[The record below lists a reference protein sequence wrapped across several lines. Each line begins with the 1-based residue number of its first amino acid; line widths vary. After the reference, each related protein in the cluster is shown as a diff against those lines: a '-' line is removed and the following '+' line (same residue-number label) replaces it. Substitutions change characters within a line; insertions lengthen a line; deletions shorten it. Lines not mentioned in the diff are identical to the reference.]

1 MRDRYALTGMHTDYE
16 YPTSA
21 CKYMTLYTARLFPSG
36 LTQEEAQY
44 RFRKYGPNAL
54 PSSHSSGLWHV
65 LRDLNREP
73 IFLLL
78 FAASGI
84 YFFLGEASDALL
96 LLSFVLVALGIVIS
110 RQRQTEHVLDAL
122 RELSSP
128 RALVMRDGKLKRI
141 PSQELVIGDV
151 FSLQEG
157 DRVAADGRLVYA
169 HSIELD
175 ESLLTGE
182 SVAVT
187 KAIHDVVFSGSL
199 VVRGDAMAEV
209 IAVGA
214 DTAVGKIGHSLNA
227 VESPDSPLQL
237 EIMMMIRRFA
247 AVGLLVSLLVW
258 VLIGVIRHDWI
269 GGLLAGITLAM
280 SILPEEFSVV
290 LMVFMTLG
298 AWRIAKHHVLTRHT
312 SVIEALGAATVL
324 CVDKTGTLT
333 QNSMAVTAIIAGH
346 NRIKFES
353 GVVPHLSPSKIKAV
367 ELALMASEI
376 KAIDPMEQAFHRL
389 AHCIM
394 PEFEQQLRNGTL
406 LKEYDMSAMQL
417 AVIHIWR
424 MPTMEHA
431 VVAAK
436 GAPESIMHL
445 CKMRPDRMTRTMK
458 EVQYLAGQGLRVLA
472 VASGK
477 WPLENQTWPD
487 EVMQFEFEW
496 GGLIGLADPLRIGVD
511 AAIAECQAAGVR
523 IVMITGDYPETAR
536 AIAKQAGLNTDYV
549 MTGVEL
555 DAVCEKDLP
564 LMLKN
569 TQVFARMMPH
579 HKLRLVQTLQEQGEI
594 VAMTGDGV
602 NDAPALKVAHIGISM
617 GQRGSDVAREAS
629 SLVLLNDDF
638 SSIVKT
644 MRTGRL
650 IVDNLRKALRYIIGV
665 HLPIAGLALLPL
677 FTGSALIL
685 TPSLVMFLE
694 MVINPTSS
702 LVFENEEAEKDLMLK
717 PPRNSTE
724 PFFGSKNILYA
735 LLQGLGLLLACMM
748 VFFILNLADY
758 SQEEIRATVF
768 ITIVVSNLL
777 MMIVSRSD
785 HEDLLTL
792 LVKPNKYQT
801 WVIGLTVFA
810 LMLVLQIPWLSE
822 LFNFSRPSLA
832 AVLLAVSACMLT
844 LLWLEI
850 VKAIFVRRHMF
861 NLPHP
866 VY

>member
-1 MRDRYALTGMHTDYE
+1 
-16 YPTSA
+16 
-21 CKYMTLYTARLFPSG
+21 MTLYTAKLFPSG
-36 LTQEEAQY
+36 LSQEEAQY

-54 PSSHSSGLWHV
+54 PPSHSSGLWHV
-65 LRDLNREP
+65 LGDLNREP

-78 FAASGI
+78 FAASAI

-110 RQRQTEHVLDAL
+110 RQHQTEHVLDAL

-169 HSIELD
+169 HGIELD

-182 SVAVT
+182 SVAVS
-187 KAIHDVVFSGSL
+187 KDLHDVVYSGSL

-209 IAVGA
+209 IAIGA
-214 DTAVGKIGHSLNA
+214 DTAVGKIGHSLNT

-346 NRIKFES
+346 NRIKFKS
-353 GVVPHLSPSKIKAV
+353 GVIPHLSPSKIKV
-367 ELALMASEI
+367 IELALMASEI

-389 AHCIM
+389 AHCSI
-394 PEFEQQLRNGTL
+394 PEFEEQLRNSTL
-406 LKEYDMSAMQL
+406 LKEYDMSATQL

-424 MPTMEHA
+424 IPQA
-431 VVAAK
+431 ANAIVATK
-436 GAPESIMHL
+436 GAPESIMRL

-458 EVQYLAGQGLRVLA
+458 EVHYLAGQGLRVLA

-477 WPLENQTWPD
+477 WSLDNQTWPE

-523 IVMITGDYPETAR
+523 VVMITGDYPETAR
-536 AIAKQAGLNTDYV
+536 AIAKQAGLNTDFV

-555 DAVCEKDLP
+555 DAVSEKDLP

-569 TQVFARMMPH
+569 TQIFARMMPH
-579 HKLRLVQTLQEQGEI
+579 HKLRLVQILQEQGEV

-602 NDAPALKVAHIGISM
+602 NDAPALKVALIGISM

-650 IVDNLRKALRYIIGV
+650 IVDNLCKALRYIIGV

-717 PPRNSTE
+717 PPRSTTE
-724 PFFGSKNILYA
+724 PFFGSKNILNA
-735 LLQGLGLLLACMM
+735 LIQGLGLLLACMM
-748 VFFILNLADY
+748 VFFILQQADY
-758 SQEEIRATVF
+758 VQEEIRATVF
-768 ITIVVSNLL
+768 ITIVLSNLL

-801 WVIGLTVFA
+801 WVISVTIFA
-810 LMLVLQIPWLSE
+810 LVLVLQIPWLSD

-832 AVLLAVSACMLT
+832 AVLLALSACLLT

-850 VKAIFVRRHMF
+850 VKTIFTRRDMF
-861 NLPHP
+861 KWVHP
-866 VY
+866 VA

>member
-1 MRDRYALTGMHTDYE
+1 
-16 YPTSA
+16 
-21 CKYMTLYTARLFPSG
+21 MTLYTAKLFPSG
-36 LTQEEAQY
+36 LSQEEAQY
-44 RFRKYGPNAL
+44 RFRKNGPNAL
-54 PSSHSSGLWHV
+54 PPSRSSGLWHV
-65 LRDLNREP
+65 LGDLNREP

-78 FAASGI
+78 FAASAI

-141 PSQELVIGDV
+141 PSQEVVIGDV

-169 HSIELD
+169 HGIELD

-182 SVAVT
+182 SLSVS
-187 KAIHDVVFSGSL
+187 KAIHNVVYSGSL

-209 IAVGA
+209 IAIGA
-214 DTAVGKIGHSLNA
+214 DTAVGKIGHSLNT

-353 GVVPHLSPSKIKAV
+353 GVVPHLSPSKIKV
-367 ELALMASEI
+367 IELALMASEI

-394 PEFEQQLRNGTL
+394 PEFEEQLRNSTL
-406 LKEYDMSAMQL
+406 LKEYDMSATQL

-424 MPTMEHA
+424 MPQA
-431 VVAAK
+431 ANAIVATK

-445 CKMRPDRMTRTMK
+445 CKMRPDRITRTMK
-458 EVQYLAGQGLRVLA
+458 EVHYLAGQGLRVLA
-472 VASGK
+472 VATGK
-477 WPLENQTWPD
+477 WPLDNQAWPE
-487 EVMQFEFEW
+487 EVMRFEFEW

-511 AAIAECQAAGVR
+511 AAIAECHAAGVR
-523 IVMITGDYPETAR
+523 VVMITGDYPETAR
-536 AIAKQAGLNTDYV
+536 AIAKQAGLNTDFV

-555 DAVCEKDLP
+555 DAVSEKDLP

-569 TQVFARMMPH
+569 TQIFARMMPH
-579 HKLRLVQTLQEQGEI
+579 HKLRLVQILQEQGEI

-717 PPRNSTE
+717 PPRSSTE
-724 PFFGSKNILYA
+724 PFFGLKNILYA
-735 LLQGLGLLLACMM
+735 LIQGLGLLLACMM
-748 VFFILNLADY
+748 VFFILQQTDY
-758 SQEEIRATVF
+758 AQEEIRATVF
-768 ITIVVSNLL
+768 ITIVLSNLL

-792 LVKPNKYQT
+792 VVKPNKYQT
-801 WVIGLTVFA
+801 WVIGVTIFA
-810 LMLVLQIPWLSE
+810 LILVLQIPWLSD

-832 AVLLAVSACMLT
+832 AVLLAFSACLFA

-850 VKAIFVRRHMF
+850 VKTIFSRNDM
-861 NLPHP
+861 LKLTHP
-866 VY
+866 VG

>member
-1 MRDRYALTGMHTDYE
+1 
-16 YPTSA
+16 
-21 CKYMTLYTARLFPSG
+21 MTLYTSKNFPSG

-44 RFRKYGPNAL
+44 RLRKSGPNSL
-54 PSSHSSGLWHV
+54 STSHPSGMWSI

-78 FAASGI
+78 FAASAI
-84 YFFLGEASDALL
+84 YFFLGDAGDAFL
-96 LLSFVLVALGIVIS
+96 LLSFVLVAIGIVLS
-110 RQRQTEHVLDAL
+110 RQRKTEHVLDAL
-122 RELSSP
+122 RELASP

-141 PSQELVIGDV
+141 PGQELVMGDV
-151 FSLQEG
+151 FSLEEG

-169 HSIELD
+169 HAIELD

-182 SVAVT
+182 SVSVSKT
-187 KAIHDVVFSGSL
+187 IHDFVYSGSL

-209 IAVGA
+209 IAIGA
-214 DTAVGKIGHSLNA
+214 NTAVGKIGDSLA
-227 VESPDSPLQL
+227 EVKSPDSPLQL
-237 EIMMMIRRFA
+237 EIMLLIRRFA

-258 VLIGVIRHDWI
+258 VLIGVIRHDWL

-346 NRIKFES
+346 TRIKFDS
-353 GVVPHLSPSKIKAV
+353 GVVPHLSPAKSKVV
-367 ELALMASEI
+367 ELALLASEI

-394 PEFEQQLRNGTL
+394 PEFEQRLHNCTL
-406 LKEYDMSAMQL
+406 VKEYEMSATQM
-417 AVIHIWR
+417 AVIHIWH
-424 MPTMEHA
+424 MPNLQYA

-436 GAPESIMHL
+436 GAPESLMHL
-445 CKMRPDRMTRTMK
+445 CKMRPDRIARTMK
-458 EVQYLAGQGLRVLA
+458 EVSYLAGQGLRVLA
-472 VASGK
+472 VAKAQWRLEKES
-477 WPLENQTWPD
+477 WPEDIT
-487 EVMQFEFEW
+487 QFEFEW
-496 GGLIGLADPLRIGVD
+496 GGLLGLADPLREGVVE
-511 AAIAECQAAGVR
+511 AIAECHSAGVR
-523 IVMITGDYPETAR
+523 VVMITGDFPETAR
-536 AIAKQAGLNTDYV
+536 AIAKQAGLSIDHV
-549 MTGVEL
+549 MTGSEL
-555 DAVCEKDLP
+555 DKVGEKDLP
-564 LMLKN
+564 AMLKN
-569 TQVFARMMPH
+569 TQIFARMMPH
-579 HKLRLVQTLQEQGEI
+579 HKLRLVQTLQDQGEV

-602 NDAPALKVAHIGISM
+602 NDAPALKMAHIGISM

-629 SLVLLNDDF
+629 SLVLLNDNF
-638 SSIVKT
+638 SSIVET

-702 LVFENEEAEKDLMLK
+702 LVFENEQAEKDLMLR
-717 PPRNSTE
+717 PPRSSHE
-724 PFFGSKNILYA
+724 PLFGSKNILYA
-735 LLQGLGLLLACMM
+735 LMQGTGLLLACMM
-748 VFFILNLADY
+748 VFFILNHADHLQ
-758 SQEEIRATVF
+758 SEVRATVF
-768 ITIVVSNLL
+768 ITIVMSNLL
-777 MMIVSRSD
+777 MMIVNRSD
-785 HEDLLTL
+785 HEDVLRLLI
-792 LVKPNKYQT
+792 KPNNFQW
-801 WVIGLTVFA
+801 WVISLTMVA
-810 LMLVLQIPWLSE
+810 LISVLQIPWLAE
-822 LFNFSRPSLA
+822 LFNFTSPSWA
-832 AVLLAVSACMLT
+832 SILLALSASAFA

-850 VKAIFVRRHMF
+850 IKTIFVRRDFLKSKNHLIK
-861 NLPHP
+861 N
-866 VY
+866 